1 MISCQIIK
9 LKLAKKILTI
19 SREGRI
25 SKIKGLDVKQTSS
38 LRGLRELVDLQRDI
52 TPVTSQK
59 SQYQARESQFP
70 SEVQSSLSQT

>member
-59 SQYQARESQFP
+59 NQYQARESQFP